1 MARSLKALRD
11 RHRERQRPTG
21 FGFAFADRIAYLNAD
36 AWDAVTR
43 GQTIFLRRD
52 ILDVIETH
60 GPENVRPR
68 YAMVFRGAAPVAALA
83 TQTVRIAAGQFG
95 RPKATRKRLLRRA
108 LTPVARRASK
118 PLEQRMLVGGNLLS
132 WGFHGV
138 AFAPGVAAGD
148 VWPAIAEALYRIR
161 RAARLDGQ
169 TNIVMLKDAGAEQ
182 LGVEA
187 LRRFSYRP
195 VETEPNMVLS
205 LRPEWQKYDDYTA
218 ALDSKRR
225 RTIRDRDQELASA
238 GCVIERLPLLDG
250 EATRVHEL
258 YLSVHDR
265 ASVRL
270 VTLSPGYLPA
280 IARAAGDAFRC
291 TVIRRHGRI
300 VGFVTTLRDG
310 DTAVAYYVGF
320 DRVEADAGLPLYLKL
335 LHITIADAIE
345 WKCARLSLGR
355 TALEPKAG
363 LGAQPEPMSLWV
375 RHRVPSINWLLS
387 GIVNAIPHAEAPVRN
402 PFKGTG
408 HINRGADR

>member
-1 MARSLKALRD
+1 MPRSLKALRD

-21 FGFAFADRIAYLNAD
+21 FGFALADRVSYLDAA

-43 GQTIFLRRD
+43 DQTMFLRRE
-52 ILDVIETH
+52 ILGVIESH
-60 GPENVRPR
+60 GPENLQPR
-68 YAMVFRGAAPVAALA
+68 YAMVFRGAEPVAAIA
-83 TQTVRIAAGQFG
+83 AQTVQFGARQFG
-95 RPKATRKRLLRRA
+95 RPKQKRKPLLRRA
-108 LTPVARRASK
+108 LSPVVRRASK

-138 AFAPGVAAGD
+138 AFAPGVAPTD
-148 VWPAIAEALYRIR
+148 VWPGIAEALYRIR
-161 RAARLDGQ
+161 RADRLDGQ
-169 TNIVMLKDAGAEQ
+169 TNIVMLKDTGPGQ
-182 LGVEA
+182 PGVEA

-195 VETEPNMVLS
+195 VETEPNMVLA
-205 LRPEWQKYDDYTA
+205 LRPDWQRYDDYAA

-225 RTIRDRDQELASA
+225 RAIRDRDQELTTA
-238 GCVIERLPLLDG
+238 GCSVERLSALD
-250 EATRVHEL
+250 ADAARVHEL
-258 YLSVHDR
+258 YLAVHDR

-270 VTLSPGYLPA
+270 VTLPSGYLPA
-280 IARAAGDAFRC
+280 MSRAAGDSFRC

-320 DRVEADAGLPLYLKL
+320 DRAEADAGLPLYLKL

-345 WKCARLSLGR
+345 WRCARLSLGR

-387 GIVNAIPHAEAPVRN
+387 GVVNAIPHAEAPVRN

-408 HINRGADR
+408 HISPRA